1 MTGATGA
8 FGATDLTGATSAVA
22 GDPLTVSIHQSTLLG
37 QFGAT
42 TPGFLSSS
50 GALNAPSAVGLVDPT
65 NNSGSGNLSS
75 QLSGGQLTT
84 DLTTI
89 GSLAGISTSGSSQ
102 PTSGVATQVTPV
114 AGADVVLGQPDNSA
128 LANPSQLQGKHG
140 PGA

>member
-1 MTGATGA
+1 
-8 FGATDLTGATSAVA
+8 VA
-22 GDPLTVSIHQSTLLG
+22 SDPLTTVASDPLTTSIQQSTLLG
-37 QFGAT
+37 QFSAT
-42 TPGFLSSS
+42 TAGFLSSS

-65 NNSGSGNLSS
+65 NNSGSDNVSS
-75 QLSGGQLTT
+75 QLSGGQLMT

-114 AGADVVLGQPDNSA
+114 AGADVALGQPDNSA
-128 LANPSQLQGKHG
+128 SSLANPSQLQGRHG